1 MDFKNMSDSEL
12 ARVMVNYISRVE
24 HLAYLISK
32 YIQGVNREYIHEE
45 SIREEY
51 KSLKYELRKDAN
63 YLWLARNRDGSQLYK
78 SAFSN
83 SIREAAAWGFTV
95 PVNHR
100 IDQRMFGSVSDAHY
114 KLTKYYTLEQWVE
127 LI

>member
-24 HLAYLISK
+24 HLADLISK

-45 SIREEY
+45 RIREEY
-51 KSLKYELRKDAN
+51 KLLKYELRKDAD
-63 YLWLARNRDGSQLYK
+63 YLGLSRNRNGSQLYIGV
-78 SAFSN
+78 FSC

-114 KLTKYYTLEQWVE
+114 KLTKYYTLEQWSE
-127 LI
+127 LL

>member
-1 MDFKNMSDSEL
+1 MDFKTMSDSEL
-12 ARVMVNYISRVE
+12 ATVVVNYISRIE
-24 HLAYLISK
+24 YLADLISK

-45 SIREEY
+45 RIREEY
-51 KSLKYELRKDAN
+51 KSLKSELRKDAD
-63 YLWLARNRDGSQLYK
+63 YLGLTRNRDGSQLYK
-78 SAFSN
+78 NAFSC

-114 KLTKYYTLEQWVE
+114 KLTKYYTLEQWSE
-127 LI
+127 LL